1 MSTEEEVLRNSR
13 ELLFPTNPHWG
24 LSNSQVKE
32 ENIYF
37 LRSHML
43 WRIGM
48 LTFTLWH
55 TYLKL
60 WTHNEKNLWYSPQ
73 AHLIS
78 TDNYFKLHT
87 KLWNCN
93 VRKYIYTLSSHSIT
107 TKYIHSNWVGQES
120 QPMTV
125 PTQQALVVTW

>member
-1 MSTEEEVLRNSR
+1 MSMEEEVLRNSR
-13 ELLFPTNPHWG
+13 ELLFPPNPHWG
-24 LSNSQVKE
+24 LSNSQAKE
-32 ENIYF
+32 ENIYP

-60 WTHNEKNLWYSPQ
+60 WIYNENNLWYSVQ

-87 KLWNCN
+87 KLRNCN
-93 VRKYIYTLSSHSIT
+93 VRKYIYTLSFHPVT

-125 PTQQALVVTW
+125 PTQRALVVTW